1 MPTNTDRLTE
11 LQTICA
17 PLSADVQKVITPVLY
32 EIVYEEELLQKFRDN
47 PKTKTNASMNKA
59 YRQTKQLYQ
68 NDIKLLLWQLR
79 QNETSAA
86 DDLLSRLAEF
96 E

>member
-1 MPTNTDRLTE
+1 MTRFEE
-11 LQTICA
+11 LKSYIAVLPDDIQAI
-17 PLSADVQKVITPVLY
+17 LTPVLRD
-32 EIVYEEELLQKFRDN
+32 IVYEEELLQKFRNN
-47 PKTKTNASMNKA
+47 PRTKTNAAMNKA

-86 DDLLSRLAEF
+86 DDLLAKLSEF

>member
-1 MPTNTDRLTE
+1 MTRVEELKSYISALPDDIQAILTPA
-11 LQTICA
+11 LK
-17 PLSADVQKVITPVLY
+17 D
-32 EIVYEEELLQKFRDN
+32 IVNEEEMLGKFRDN
-47 PKTKTNASMNKA
+47 PKTKTNAPMYKA
-59 YRQTKQLYQ
+59 YRQTKQIYQ
-68 NDIKLLLWQLR
+68 ADLKMILWQLR

>member
-1 MPTNTDRLTE
+1 MSRLEE
-11 LQTICA
+11 LKSYISVLPDDIQAI
-17 PLSADVQKVITPVLY
+17 LKPVLLD
-32 EIVYEEELLQKFRDN
+32 IVYEETMLEKFRAN
-47 PKTKTNASMNKA
+47 PKTKTNAAMYKA

-68 NDIKLLLWQLR
+68 NDVKMLLWQLR

-86 DDLLSRLAEF
+86 DDLLARLAEF

>member
-1 MPTNTDRLTE
+1 MERLDE
-11 LQTICA
+11 LKTYIAALPDDIQAI
-17 PLSADVQKVITPVLY
+17 LTPVLKDV
-32 EIVYEEELLQKFRDN
+32 VYEEEMLAKFRAN
-47 PKTKTNASMNKA
+47 PKTKTNAAMYKA

-68 NDIKLLLWQLR
+68 NDVKMILWQLR

-86 DDLLSRLAEF
+86 DDLLAKLSEF

>member
-1 MPTNTDRLTE
+1 MDRLE
-11 LQTICA
+11 QLKSYIK
-17 PLSADVQKVITPVLY
+17 PLPEDIQAILTPLLDD
-32 EIVYEEELLQKFRDN
+32 IVYQEELLQKYRRN
-47 PKTKTNASMNKA
+47 PKTKTNAAMNKA

-68 NDIKLLLWQLR
+68 ADIKLLLWQLR

-86 DDLLSRLAEF
+86 DDLLERLKEF

>member
-1 MPTNTDRLTE
+1 MTRIEE
-11 LQTICA
+11 LRGYIETLPEDIQAI
-17 PLSADVQKVITPVLY
+17 LFPVLE
-32 EIVYEEELLQKFRDN
+32 EIVFEEEMLQKFRSN
-47 PKTKTNASMNKA
+47 PKTKTNAAMYKA

-68 NDIKLLLWQLR
+68 TDIKLLLWQLR

-86 DDLLSRLAEF
+86 DDILKKLAEY

>member
-1 MPTNTDRLTE
+1 MSRLEE
-11 LQTICA
+11 LKSYIAVLPDDIQSI
-17 PLSADVQKVITPVLY
+17 LLPVLQ
-32 EIVYEEELLQKFRDN
+32 EIVYEEELLSKFRDN
-47 PKTKTNASMNKA
+47 PKTKTNAAMYKA

-68 NDIKLLLWQLR
+68 NDVKMLLWQLR

-86 DDLLSRLAEF
+86 DDLLAKLAEF

>member
-1 MPTNTDRLTE
+1 MTRLEE
-11 LQTICA
+11 LKSYIK
-17 PLSADVQKVITPVLY
+17 PLPDDIQAILTPVLSD
-32 EIVYEEELLQKFRDN
+32 IVYEEELLRKFREN
-47 PKTKTNASMNKA
+47 PKTKSNAAMNKA

-68 NDIKLLLWQLR
+68 TDIKLLLWQLR

-86 DDLLSRLAEF
+86 DELLEKLREF

>member
-1 MPTNTDRLTE
+1 MERFEE
-11 LQTICA
+11 LKSYIAALPEDIQSI
-17 PLSADVQKVITPVLY
+17 LLPVLRD
-32 EIVYEEELLQKFRDN
+32 IVYEEEMLQKFRDN
-47 PKTKTNASMNKA
+47 PRTKTNAAMNKA

-68 NDIKLLLWQLR
+68 ADIKLLLWQLR

-86 DDLLSRLAEF
+86 DDLLNRLREF

>member
-1 MPTNTDRLTE
+1 LERFEE
-11 LQTICA
+11 LKSYIAALPEDIQSI
-17 PLSADVQKVITPVLY
+17 LLPVLRD
-32 EIVYEEELLQKFRDN
+32 IVYEEEMLQKFRDN
-47 PKTKTNASMNKA
+47 PRTKTNAAMNKA

-68 NDIKLLLWQLR
+68 ADIKLLLWQLR

-86 DDLLSRLAEF
+86 DDLLNRLREF

>member
-1 MPTNTDRLTE
+1 MTRFEE
-11 LQTICA
+11 LKQYIE
-17 PLSADVQKVITPVLY
+17 PLPNDIQAILTPVLQD
-32 EIVYEEELLQKFRDN
+32 IAYEEDLLAKFRAN
-47 PKTKTNASMNKA
+47 PKTKTNAAMNKA

-68 NDIKLLLWQLR
+68 ADIKLLLWQLR

-86 DDLLSRLAEF
+86 DDLLAKLSEF

>member
-1 MPTNTDRLTE
+1 MSRIDDLKTYIE
-11 LQTICA
+11 
-17 PLSADVQKVITPVLY
+17 PLPNDIQAILLPVLDD
-32 EIVYEEELLQKFRDN
+32 IVYEEEMLAKFRAN
-47 PKTKTNASMNKA
+47 PKTKTNAAMYKA

-68 NDIKLLLWQLR
+68 ADIKLILWQLR

-86 DDLLSRLAEF
+86 DDLLARLAEF

>member
-1 MPTNTDRLTE
+1 MQSMTRFDE
-11 LQTICA
+11 LKSYIAALPDDIQAI
-17 PLSADVQKVITPVLY
+17 LLPVLE
-32 EIVYEEELLQKFRDN
+32 EIVFEEEMLRKFRDN
-47 PKTKTNASMNKA
+47 PKTKTNAAMYKA

-68 NDIKLLLWQLR
+68 TDIKLLLWQLR

-86 DDLLSRLAEF
+86 DDLLKKLSEF

>member
-1 MPTNTDRLTE
+1 MQRFEE
-11 LQTICA
+11 LKSYIAVLPDDIQAI
-17 PLSADVQKVITPVLY
+17 LTPVLRD
-32 EIVYEEELLQKFRDN
+32 IVYEEEMLAKFRAN
-47 PKTKTNASMNKA
+47 PRTKTNAAMYKA

-68 NDIKLLLWQLR
+68 NDIKMLLWQLR

-86 DDLLSRLAEF
+86 DELLSKLAEF

>member
-1 MPTNTDRLTE
+1 MERLAE
-11 LQTICA
+11 LKSYIAALPEDIQAI
-17 PLSADVQKVITPVLY
+17 LLPVL
-32 EIVYEEELLQKFRDN
+32 EDIVYEEDLLRKFREN
-47 PKTKTNASMNKA
+47 PRTKTNAAMNKA

-68 NDIKLLLWQLR
+68 TDVKMLLWQLR

-86 DDLLSRLAEF
+86 DELLSVLREY